1 MNTTYK
7 FSLTCRQRPRQE
19 FHNAWRKMAFESF
32 GKFTRGALK
41 ITRDSA
47 DMSAKHAPFLGIKIE
62 MHPRE
67 MQRLLFFGWNLYL

>member
-1 MNTTYK
+1 M
-7 FSLTCRQRPRQE
+7 QRPRQE

-62 MHPRE
+62 MHPRVPNATIAI
-67 MQRLLFFGWNLYL
+67 LFCWSLYL